1 MLASVAQHASTS
13 WYFEGG
19 GEIREVQPH
28 LHREFKASVDY
39 ETLPQKEQNP
49 KGLSVSTVDS
59 KCRVAGPLLSPSSCF
74 SLPVFRA
81 FQLLP
86 LRRF

>member
-1 MLASVAQHASTS
+1 MLASVAQHALTS
-13 WYFEGG
+13 RYFEGG

-49 KGLSVSTVDS
+49 KGLSVSIVDS
-59 KCRVAGPLLSPSSCF
+59 KCGIAGAPFLS
-74 SLPVFRA
+74 
-81 FQLLP
+81 QLL
-86 LRRF
+86 LLIACV